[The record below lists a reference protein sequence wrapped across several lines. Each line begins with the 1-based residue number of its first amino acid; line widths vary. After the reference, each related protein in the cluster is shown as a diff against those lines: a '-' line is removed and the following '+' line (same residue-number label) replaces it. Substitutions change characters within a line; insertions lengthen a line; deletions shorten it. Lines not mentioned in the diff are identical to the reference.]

1 VNSQQLVKDAKE
13 AVNERAFVC
22 KKARRA
28 ETSLTLALIAEKD
41 RVKSLEQSLGQTLAE
56 KLVIIQEHKK
66 GTLTLALTLTLTL
79 TQTQTQTLTLT
90 LTIPLHLIITIE
102 TRQYD
107 VDAQQLV
114 RDANEANDELAS
126 VVKKA
131 TRTQAC
137 LTRALIVEK
146 ERVDKLETACEQR
159 QIELDFVERNGAK
172 ERRQLEIDKASLA
185 DQITVS
191 RNKEA
196 RLNTR
201 ANDLRN
207 QRVSLKQFR
216 MQGQIN
222 IDKAVVEQIAAV
234 KSDTKVV

>member
-1 VNSQQLVKDAKE
+1 M
-13 AVNERAFVC
+13 
-22 KKARRA
+22 
-28 ETSLTLALIAEKD
+28 
-41 RVKSLEQSLGQTLAE
+41 
-56 KLVIIQEHKK
+56 
-66 GTLTLALTLTLTL
+66 
-79 TQTQTQTLTLT
+79 
-90 LTIPLHLIITIE
+90 
-102 TRQYD
+102 
-107 VDAQQLV
+107 

-131 TRTQAC
+131 TRTEAC
-137 LTRALIVEK
+137 LTKALIVEK
-146 ERVDKLETACEQR
+146 ERVDELETACEPG

-172 ERRQLEIDKASLA
+172 ERRQLA

-191 RNKEA
+191 RNNEA

-222 IDKAVVEQIAAV
+222 IDKAVVEQIDAV